1 MEEKREPLRQHY
13 SDLLRQAEE
22 LAKDRPGFD
31 LQEELRNPKFLRM
44 TAPGVGLSVREAY
57 RAVHHEDLVRE
68 AVDQVQKQ
76 IRAGRSRTR
85 ELGADGSNGTI
96 VKADYSRMSKPERE
110 QFKRRIRDAAQR
122 GEKIFPD

>member
-1 MEEKREPLRQHY
+1 MEENREPLRRHY

-31 LQEELRNPKFLRM
+31 LQEELRNPAFLRM

-57 RAVHHEDLVRE
+57 RAVHHEDLVQE

-76 IRAGRSRTR
+76 IRAGRTRTR